1 MSKSIQKRDIKLLV
15 IDDDEPIRK
24 VLSVT
29 LQDAGYQVLTAED
42 GETGLKIFADQQP
55 EIILCDLRMPGMDGI
70 AVLKEIKAADP
81 DKEVIVISAH
91 ADMDLAIK
99 ALQLKA
105 SDFITKPIS
114 TTALE
119 VALDRA
125 QER

>member
-1 MSKSIQKRDIKLLV
+1 MKLLV

-70 AVLKEIKAADP
+70 AVLKEIVQGLIESGIAFNIAMCG
-81 DKEVIVISAH
+81 EVFVSVPP
-91 ADMDLAIK
+91 
-99 ALQLKA
+99 
-105 SDFITKPIS
+105 T
-114 TTALE
+114 
-119 VALDRA
+119 
-125 QER
+125 